1 MLKKLASSS
10 YPNQTT
16 EWGYNLLNLYLQIT
30 LVSLL
35 LFGAYGVLASAS
47 LTNFVPRLSVQTYH
61 QGTIMPIYLTPGRS
75 AVIDFPCAVTKASG
89 GTGGDLHTTLATSLG
104 NEVDLSLDSA
114 ASRPTSLIVRC
125 KERVFVFDI
134 IPSKN
139 THQEYIKIKESRGV
153 IKYHQKTVSNQDDR
167 NGSSPLNPVK
177 QSSGENPF
185 L

>member
-1 MLKKLASSS
+1 
-10 YPNQTT
+10 
-16 EWGYNLLNLYLQIT
+16 
-30 LVSLL
+30 
-35 LFGAYGVLASAS
+35 
-47 LTNFVPRLSVQTYH
+47 
-61 QGTIMPIYLTPGRS
+61 MPIYLTPGRS

-104 NEVDLSLDSA
+104 NEVDLSLDSE

-153 IKYHQKTVSNQDDR
+153 IKYHQNTSSIKVDG
-167 NGSSPLNPVK
+167 NGSSPLNPVN
-177 QSSGENPF
+177 QSSAAKKPSYDFVKLRKIGSGHV
-185 L
+185 LSRTDGKD